1 MCFSSRVWFSEAKVR
16 PAHRAGALRG
26 SENGRSSRIAV
37 SRSAATWRLLM
48 PHEFKLTRR
57 IEFAETDMAGIVHFA
72 NFFRMMEA
80 TEHAFFRSLGFSIH
94 AHENGA
100 TTGWPR
106 VSASC
111 DYRAPL
117 RFEEEVEIHLLVA
130 EVRSRSIRYE
140 FIFRKAADGGEV
152 ARGKLAT
159 VCASVDKITGKL
171 VPVAIPENIR
181 NAITP
186 APAALLTTTPSSS

>member
-1 MCFSSRVWFSEAKVR
+1 
-16 PAHRAGALRG
+16 
-26 SENGRSSRIAV
+26 
-37 SRSAATWRLLM
+37 M
-48 PHEFKLTRR
+48 PCEFKLTRR

-72 NFFRMMEA
+72 NFFRMMES

-94 AHENGA
+94 AQENGA

-106 VSASC
+106 VSVAC

-140 FIFRKAADGGEV
+140 FIFRKVSDGLEV
-152 ARGKLAT
+152 ARGKIAA
-159 VCASVDKITGKL
+159 VCASVDKTTGKL
-171 VPVAIPENIR
+171 VPVPIPKHIR
-181 NAITP
+181 AAITA
-186 APAALLTTTPSSS
+186 APLEELRVES